1 MTSTA
6 AITTFVVAALGFM
19 GFATFQTNVAE
30 LPIKE
35 LLGLGST
42 GIALAMCVLFLRE
55 QREMRKEHAE
65 VVVKATTEF
74 SETVKQIHSETRAS
88 SERREAELHGLIRE
102 IKKP

>member
-6 AITTFVVAALGFM
+6 TITTVIVAALGAM
-19 GFATFQTNVAE
+19 GFATFQATAAE

-65 VVVKATTEF
+65 VVVKATNTF

-88 SERREAELHGLIRE
+88 SERRESELHGLIRE